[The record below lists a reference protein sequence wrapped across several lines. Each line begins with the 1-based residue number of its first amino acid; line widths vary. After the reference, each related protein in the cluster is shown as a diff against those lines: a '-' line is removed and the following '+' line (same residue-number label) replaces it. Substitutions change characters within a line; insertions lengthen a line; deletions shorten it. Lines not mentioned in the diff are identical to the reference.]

1 MTALGR
7 REARVRR
14 GRGRV
19 DMGARW
25 WRATVVVNARR
36 RPGRIVVSGRRR
48 RSAVRRGKSR
58 WSVKERRGLP
68 SSARTHVS
76 SFASTPVD
84 EPGGSPPLCRG
95 DGALREVGGARR
107 RGERHRAHAAMVT
120 RRATRENGFS
130 AVRPIKTSFNEDDL
144 VSDFVASSRASPVRA
159 SGMNDARSSA
169 LARLKASRSRGRGGD
184 ELGYARPRLRETRR
198 RSSRMP
204 STTFSVT
211 RGRVVAFASR

>member
-1 MTALGR
+1 MV
-7 REARVRR
+7 AR
-14 GRGRV
+14 
-19 DMGARW
+19 AR
-25 WRATVVVNARR
+25 VVVNARR
-36 RPGRIVVSGRRR
+36 RQGIASFSVGGGGRRCEGGDASVSHR
-48 RSAVRRGKSR
+48 RRVSEPSR
-58 WSVKERRGLP
+58 
-68 SSARTHVS
+68 ARTHVS

-84 EPGGSPPLCRG
+84 EPGGSPPLRRG

-120 RRATRENGFS
+120 RRATRENASNCLFRRGFS

>member
-1 MTALGR
+1 MV
-7 REARVRR
+7 AR
-14 GRGRV
+14 
-19 DMGARW
+19 AR
-25 WRATVVVNARR
+25 VVVNARR
-36 RPGRIVVSGRRR
+36 DDEGIASFSVGGGGRRCEGGDASVSHR
-48 RSAVRRGKSR
+48 RRVSEPSR
-58 WSVKERRGLP
+58 
-68 SSARTHVS
+68 ARTHVS

-84 EPGGSPPLCRG
+84 EPGGSPPLRRG

-144 VSDFVASSRASPVRA
+144 VSDFVASSRASPTRA
-159 SGMNDARSSA
+159 SDMNDARSSA

>member
-1 MTALGR
+1 
-7 REARVRR
+7 
-14 GRGRV
+14 
-19 DMGARW
+19 
-25 WRATVVVNARR
+25 
-36 RPGRIVVSGRRR
+36 
-48 RSAVRRGKSR
+48 
-58 WSVKERRGLP
+58 
-68 SSARTHVS
+68 
-76 SFASTPVD
+76 
-84 EPGGSPPLCRG
+84 
-95 DGALREVGGARR
+95 VGGARR